1 MDYQKLREQMI
12 KSQLIPRGIS
22 NLKILDVFG
31 RVEREKFIPEELR
44 ADAYRDFPLS
54 IGQGQTISQPYMVA
68 LMTQSL
74 RMGGR
79 EKVLEIGTGSGYQTA
94 ILALL
99 AREVYTVER
108 VEVLSRKARRI
119 LEKLGYTN
127 IKFLVSNGTLG
138 WEEYA
143 PYDRIIVTAGAKD
156 IPLPLI
162 DQLRERGI
170 MVIPAGGAYSQE
182 LKVVEKNSQGKICCH
197 TVEQCVFV
205 PLIGKYG
212 WKKKERSE

>member
-1 MDYQKLREQMI
+1 LDYQKLREQMI

-22 NLKILDVFG
+22 NLKLLDVFG

-79 EKVLEIGTGSGYQTA
+79 ERVLEIGTGSGYQTA

-108 VEVLSRKARRI
+108 IEVLSQKARRI

-170 MVIPAGGAYSQE
+170 MVIPVGGAYSQE
-182 LKVVEKNSQGKICCH
+182 LKVVKKNSQGKISSH
-197 TVEQCVFV
+197 TVEQCIFV

-212 WKKKERSE
+212 WEKKERSE